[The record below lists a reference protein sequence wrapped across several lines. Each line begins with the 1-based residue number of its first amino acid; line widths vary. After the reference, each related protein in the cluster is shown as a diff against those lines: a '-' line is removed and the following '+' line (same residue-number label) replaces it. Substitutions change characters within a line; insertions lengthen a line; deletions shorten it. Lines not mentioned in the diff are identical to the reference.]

1 MQKIIN
7 HWRYFCNSVNIK
19 IISNVPKRSAGLRE
33 INGRCPSGGSPLTA
47 PHRHRTTRLANQ
59 ETMAAAWMST
69 GGGGNEFTCIAIYL
83 KKKYTDVLEMAQS
96 FVRIDVSVQ
105 IHTIYIC
112 IYIYIWGTN
121 LFRPDLIICA
131 LRPLFISCCQV
142 QANKLH
148 YSSKI

>member
-83 KKKYTDVLEMAQS
+83 KKNTQMFWKWHKALYALMSQCKYIL
-96 FVRIDVSVQ
+96 
-105 IHTIYIC
+105 
-112 IYIYIWGTN
+112 YIYVYIYMRYQFIQARSNYMCLTTTLHFLLSGTG
-121 LFRPDLIICA
+121 
-131 LRPLFISCCQV
+131 
-142 QANKLH
+142 
-148 YSSKI
+148 

>member
-7 HWRYFCNSVNIK
+7 HWRYFCNPVNIK

-83 KKKYTDVLEMAQS
+83 KKK
-96 FVRIDVSVQ
+96 
-105 IHTIYIC
+105 IHRCFGNGTKLCTHWCLSANTYYIYM
-112 IYIYIWGTN
+112 YIYIWGTN